1 MGFIEPEVM
10 PAIRPLNPTDLAVEI
25 YIALAQLYLAGVVQF
40 DLSSIQCHVI
50 QLAQL
55 YQPE

>member
-25 YIALAQLYLAGVVQF
+25 LARINNDIIVGRGF
-40 DLSSIQCHVI
+40 N
-50 QLAQL
+50 
-55 YQPE
+55 